1 MVTVPSLED
10 ETPLDQYTATA
21 SQTDFNF
28 TYMIF
33 ATEDIKVYV
42 NNVLKT
48 ETTDYVVK
56 QSDDSAIVPADDLPM
71 DGGKIVFNSGLSS
84 GDKVSLSRD
93 IGIKRLTGYKVAGPF
108 RADVVNAEL
117 TKLYAIQQQ
126 LERDISR
133 SVRLNASDAEGG
145 TLEIPSD
152 RAGKFL
158 AFNANREMIASAGS
172 ADGLVVSSYIG
183 TLLDDTTASEALD
196 TLGVAAYAKTLLDDT
211 TASEALDTLGV
222 AAFAKTLLDDTD
234 AATARATLD
243 AEQKINS
250 LTAITALEDAD
261 QLAVSDN
268 SDSNNSKKIT
278 YANLK
283 SDLSSKI
290 VDINHYQTSAVA
302 TLSGIIPMDNTRPLS
317 SEGSQCMS
325 ITHTP
330 QDAAN
335 KLLVHVLFRGGE
347 TSNVSNDFVVALF
360 KDSDTDAL
368 SAGFGEQVNP
378 ANQDEVNVKYGM
390 TANTTSTITFKV
402 RAGNR
407 TSGSL
412 YMNGT
417 IHSGGQ
423 VFGGACYS
431 SITIIEYK
439 A

>member
-196 TLGVAAYAKTLLDDT
+196 TLGIAAYAKTLLDDT

-261 QLAVSDN
+261 QLAVSDS

-283 SDLSSKI
+283 SDLSSNL
-290 VDINHYQTSAVA
+290 VQVVNYQTSAVA
-302 TLSGIIPMDNTRPLS
+302 SGSGTIPLDNSVPQS
-317 SEGSQCMS
+317 SEGNQFMSLS
-325 ITHTP
+325 ITP
-330 QDAAN
+330 QSSIN
-335 KLLVHVLFRGGE
+335 KLFIQVIFTGGE
-347 TSNVSNDFVVALF
+347 VANTDDNFTVALF
-360 KDSDTDAL
+360 KDSDIGAL
-368 SAGFGEQVNP
+368 KASAGGV
-378 ANQDEVNVKYGM
+378 YGNSILTIPLNHYM
-390 TANTTSTITFKV
+390 TAGTTSTITFKV
-402 RAGNR
+402 RAGLS
-407 TSGSL
+407 SGSI
-412 YMNGT
+412 YINGAANQGQAY
-417 IHSGGQ
+417 GG
-423 VFGGACYS
+423 VSCS
-431 SITIIEYK
+431 SITIMEIK
-439 A
+439 G